1 MSLYKSPTSHYKINP
16 NFFKESVEYSSY
28 EFILV
33 HDYSIILTI
42 FPKETTMLLINSS
55 KILGIV
61 TEYNPFHNGHLHH
74 IQASK
79 ELTGSDMVVAVMSG
93 HFTQRGEP
101 ALDDP
106 WVRAEWALKSGVDL
120 VIELPT
126 VYATASAAYFA
137 HGAIAILD
145 ALNCIDCL
153 CFGSESG
160 DINQLQ
166 LLHTQ
171 LSKDNAT
178 LTQTAQIHA
187 NQSYSTHRTEQLLN
201 SGLSKDALS
210 TSNDILGLAY
220 LEALSRIESPI
231 EPFTIHRIISGYH
244 DESLNNTIASATAIR
259 RALLES
265 PENGL
270 STVAHT
276 LPESTLTSL
285 KGTTQ
290 GLIGPNMALWRE
302 WCLFHLRHATIES
315 LSQVHDMADGLEH
328 RMKQTALSSE
338 NYETF
343 ETNLKTKIYTTGRL
357 KRVMAKMLLGI
368 HKHDLLNDCLTQ
380 PEYIRV
386 LGFNEK
392 GRSILNQAK
401 PKLPLIT
408 NGKHFYPETELAKRQ
423 WAIDCQAADLYALL
437 KQDGHR
443 KGGVN
448 FSKPPV
454 YLRKEK

>member
-1 MSLYKSPTSHYKINP
+1 M
-16 NFFKESVEYSSY
+16 F
-28 EFILV
+28 
-33 HDYSIILTI
+33 
-42 FPKETTMLLINSS
+42 LINMN

-61 TEYNPFHNGHLHH
+61 TEYNPFHNGHLYH

-79 ELTGSDMVVAVMSG
+79 ETTGSELVVAVMSG

-101 ALDDP
+101 AIADP

-120 VIELPT
+120 VLEIPT
-126 VYATASAAYFA
+126 VYATSSAAYFA

-160 DINQLQ
+160 DILQLQ
-166 LLHTQ
+166 SLQAQLHKE
-171 LSKDNAT
+171 KDT
-178 LTQTAQIHA
+178 LTQNAQLRA
-187 NQSYSTHRTEQLLN
+187 DQSYSVLRSEQLLN
-201 SGLSKDALS
+201 SGISKDALR

-220 LEALSRIESPI
+220 LDALARIDSTIVPH
-231 EPFTIHRIISGYH
+231 TIHRIISGYH
-244 DESLNNTIASATAIR
+244 DASLSHTIASATAIR
-259 RALLES
+259 LALSES

-270 STVAHT
+270 LKVAHT
-276 LPESTLTSL
+276 LPASTLETLEAMPSA
-285 KGTTQ
+285 
-290 GLIGPNMALWRE
+290 LIGPNMTLWHE
-302 WCLFHLRHATIES
+302 WCLFYLRHSSADS

-328 RMKQTALSSE
+328 RMKQMALSFDT
-338 NYETF
+338 YEQF
-343 ETNLKTKIYTTGRL
+343 ESKLKTKIYTTGRL

-368 HKHDLLNDCLTQ
+368 QKSDLLNDCLTQ

-392 GRSILNQAK
+392 GRQILNQAT

-408 NGKHFYPETELAKRQ
+408 NGKHFYPETARAKRQ
-423 WAIDCQAADLYALL
+423 WEIDCRAADLYALL
-437 KQDGHR
+437 KCNDAR

-448 FSKPPV
+448 YTKPPV
-454 YLRKEK
+454 YLKAEK